1 MIEEIRQ
8 LKKENRELREEI
20 DQLKARITRMIA
32 KHRALQEQV
41 KQQPTAEDG
50 VEMLRGMFGMK

>member
-1 MIEEIRQ
+1 MVEEIRQ

-32 KHRALQEQV
+32 KHRALQEQMQ
-41 KQQPTAEDG
+41 KPTAEGGLD
-50 VEMLRGMFGMK
+50 MLREMFGMK